1 MKKICEKCGL
11 PKELCVCEEIAR
23 ETQRIKI
30 YTVKRR
36 FGKIMT
42 IVEGI
47 DSQEID
53 LKKLTKDLKS
63 KCACGGT
70 TKDGRIELQ
79 GDHKEKVKKVL
90 IKKGFPEDA
99 IEVR

>member
-1 MKKICEKCGL
+1 MRSS
-11 PKELCVCEEIAR
+11 KELCVCEEIAR